1 MELHA
6 SDEAGIRLVSQRVA
20 AELRAELA
28 RQKRSGRE
36 LSVVL
41 GISEHTGGRR
51 LNGETPFNMVEL
63 AAACGWLGIS
73 LSGLIRRAEDAT
85 ATAVA
90 S

>member
-6 SDEAGIRLVSQRVA
+6 SDEAGIRLASQRVA

-41 GISEHTGGRR
+41 GISEHTTGRR

-63 AAACGWLGIS
+63 AAACMWLGIS
-73 LSGLIRRAEDAT
+73 LTDLIRRAEA
-85 ATAVA
+85 AELA

>member
-6 SDEAGIRLVSQRVA
+6 SDAAGIRLASQRVA

-41 GISEHTGGRR
+41 GISEHTMGRR

-63 AAACGWLGIS
+63 AAACLWLGIS
-73 LSGLIRRAEDAT
+73 LTDLIRRAEA
-85 ATAVA
+85 AELA